1 MKPSLSEYY
10 QYVLAGHARIDLSQ
24 VPPAKQAQRRHFIIA
39 CIKEKFQAIIEDGDL
54 SLHFRRML
62 RQTGSELEEVLYG
75 NQEDPLGPAM
85 PGYEIPDDETIF
97 ALFQPLNAR
106 YHFFKR
112 DDDETVQQ
120 FKLFFKIGKMV
131 NLYLEKS
138 GADDGAI
145 GLQAYKMLVWHGFT
159 PGRNP
164 FARIESHVSTHGAS
178 LEKPLSDSLKP
189 DLPINDPPIKKFEQW
204 RKLIALHGQIAIM
217 LLQQAQPIEQGLKK
231 NRLTLTSALQQAAA
245 LRYGRAREYPE
256 LATLCYLYNRPQSL
270 FDQCLALR
278 PLIKTRDR
286 LPDLVIEGR
295 DFGYKGYSLVKMPAN
310 DPNAYLLGE
319 ITHCCQS
326 MGAASE
332 SIVRDG
338 LLFENNGFLVLLKE
352 KKPGAGP
359 PRDLQGAIR
368 YSDYE
373 IVAHGYLWNSASGL
387 VLDSFESLRAADE
400 PAGIALLQQY
410 GRAVL
415 QEYPQYRLF
424 LLGAGGKTPAALVH
438 EANLPLLFLTDPMLE
453 GKQHLDSFLQFV
465 LAERDLDE
473 RRDALRRRLSDNK
486 LGWDPDDL
494 ARLIAVDSL
503 YTDSQFDSIESTLFD
518 ENACQIIRSFEA
530 ENPEK
535 FSRFFLKKPDVFL
548 GLLYAL
554 KRRNLT
560 EDHALCCQA
569 LAFTKITAIH
579 TLKLLQQLP
588 SLDKTIFKRLFSSEA
603 EFKKISTMSHF
614 LAGWNALNQS
624 TFTLLLNA
632 QTVASRL
639 NLQDKIQRLSK
650 KNHVVSDD
658 FLALVNLSPKQ
669 QQETLEHLCLLSEM
683 GLFTPPIRYCL
694 LTDPA
699 HGNTLLL
706 LLSRLNPLHDQFTES
721 DYTFIQQHIDELPA
735 LQVAADFLIDKN
747 QLTLSAW
754 RALIP
759 VLMKRK
765 SSTDQLKQWLEHYW
779 EKETPA
785 VATVSGKHGL
795 FMSKTPA
802 FNDQEIDAAVGRSS
816 PPPA

>member
-10 QYVLAGHARIDLSQ
+10 QYVLAGHARLDLSQ
-24 VPPAKQAQRRHFIIA
+24 VPPARQAQRRHFIIA
-39 CIKEKFQAIIEDGDL
+39 CIKEKFQAITEDSDL

-62 RQTGSELEEVLYG
+62 RQTGSELEGVLYG

-97 ALFQPLNAR
+97 AFFKPLNAR
-106 YHFFKR
+106 YLFFER
-112 DDDETVQQ
+112 DDDEAAQQ
-120 FKLFFKIGKMV
+120 FSLFFKIGKMV

-138 GADDGAI
+138 GAGDEAI
-145 GLQAYKMLVWHGFT
+145 GLQAYKMLVWHGYT

-164 FARIESHVSTHGAS
+164 FARIESHVNTHGAS
-178 LEKPLSDSLKP
+178 LDKPLSDSLKP
-189 DLPINDPPIKKFEQW
+189 DLPINDPPIKKVEQW
-204 RKLIALHGQIAIM
+204 RKLIALHGQIAIL
-217 LLQQAQPIEQGLKK
+217 LLQQAQAIEQGLKK
-231 NRLTLTSALQQAAA
+231 NRLTLIAAIQQAAA
-245 LRYGRAREYPE
+245 LRYERAREYPE
-256 LATLCYLYNRPQSL
+256 LASLCYQYNRPQSL

-286 LPDLVIEGR
+286 LPGLVIEGR
-295 DFGYKGYSLVKMPAN
+295 DFGYRGYSLVKLPAN

-319 ITHCCQS
+319 INHCCQS

-338 LLFENNGFLVLLKE
+338 LRFENNGFLVLLKE

-359 PRDLQGAIR
+359 PCDLQGAIR

-373 IVAHGYLWNSASGL
+373 IVAHGYLWNSSSGL
-387 VLDSFESLRAADE
+387 VLDSFESLRSTDE
-400 PAGIALLQQY
+400 PAGIYLLQQY

-415 QEYPQYRLF
+415 LAYPQYRLF
-424 LLGAGGKTPAALVH
+424 SLGAGGKTPAALVH
-438 EANLPLLFLTDPMLE
+438 EANLPLLFLTDPMLQ

-465 LAERDLDE
+465 VAERDLDQ

-503 YTDSQFDSIESTLFD
+503 HTDSQFDSIETTLFD
-518 ENACQIIRSFEA
+518 ENICQLIRLFEA

-535 FSRFFLKKPDVFL
+535 FSLLFLRETDVFL
-548 GLLYAL
+548 GLIYTL
-554 KRRNLT
+554 KQCNLT
-560 EDHALCCQA
+560 TDHTLCCQA

-588 SLDKTIFKRLFSSEA
+588 ALDNTILKRLFSSET
-603 EFKKISTMSHF
+603 EFKKLSAICHA

-624 TFTLLLNA
+624 TFDLLLNA
-632 QTVASRL
+632 QTVAVRL
-639 NLQDKIQRLSK
+639 KLQDKIQRLAK
-650 KNHVVSDD
+650 KNQVVPDD
-658 FLALVNLSPKQ
+658 FLALVTLSPKQ

-683 GLFTPPIRYCL
+683 GLFTPPIRRCL
-694 LTDPA
+694 LTHPA
-699 HGNTLLL
+699 HGNALLL
-706 LLSRLNPLHDQFTES
+706 FLPRLNHLHDQLTED
-721 DYTFIQQHIDELPA
+721 DYAFIQQHINKLPA
-735 LQVAADFLIDKN
+735 LQAAADFLADKN
-747 QLTLSAW
+747 QLTRFAW

-759 VLMKRK
+759 VIIKRK
-765 SSTDQLKQWLEHYW
+765 STTDQLNQWLEHYW
-779 EKETPA
+779 KKETSA
-785 VATVSGKHGL
+785 VTTASGKHGM
-795 FMSKTPA
+795 FISKTPA
-802 FNDQEIDAAVGRSS
+802 FNEQEIDATIGRSS